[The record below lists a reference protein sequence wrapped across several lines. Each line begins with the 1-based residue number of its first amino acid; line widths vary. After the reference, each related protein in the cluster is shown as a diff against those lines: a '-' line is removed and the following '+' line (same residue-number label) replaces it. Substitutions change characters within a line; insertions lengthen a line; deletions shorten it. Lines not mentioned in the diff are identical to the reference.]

1 MGHRAAPGSGVT
13 AGHGARRDGSAP
25 AAGPKPAADARTG
38 GLAELVLAG
47 LVVDEDELLGDLTEG
62 RALREATDGATVAR
76 SWHRRQAVRA
86 VPRLLWRGLRTRFGW
101 VALGVV
107 GALAVNLAVLGSLG
121 PTGLYDSR
129 YTPTTQEVLGDTIV
143 HGVAILLGGL
153 LAGAVAALL
162 SRGAR
167 LVPVVIVAAFCFLWA
182 WHGPFYA
189 IYGPARLTGVTGDG
203 TYVVE
208 TYVVELGAWSQDLVL
223 PALWQLPTMS
233 ILMPTVTLLGGLAAV
248 AWTRR
253 RASRDGSDPA

>member
-1 MGHRAAPGSGVT
+1 VT
-13 AGHGARRDGSAP
+13 AGHGAGRDGSAP

-62 RALREATDGATVAR
+62 RALREATDGATVAG
-76 SWHRRQAVRA
+76 SWYRRQAVRA

-107 GALAVNLAVLGSLG
+107 GALAVNLAVLASLG

-167 LVPVVIVAAFCFLWA
+167 LVPVVIVAAFCSLWA
-182 WHGPFYA
+182 WEGPFYA
-189 IYGPARLTGVTGDG
+189 IYGPARLTGD
-203 TYVVE
+203 E
-208 TYVVELGAWSQDLVL
+208 TYVVEFGAWSQDLVL

>member
-1 MGHRAAPGSGVT
+1 MGHRAAVGSGVT
-13 AGHGARRDGSAP
+13 AGHGAGRDGSAP

-62 RALREATDGATVAR
+62 RAHWEATYGVGAAR
-76 SWHRRQAVRA
+76 SWYRRQAVRA

-121 PTGLYDSR
+121 PTGLFDTR

-167 LVPVVIVAAFCFLWA
+167 LVPVVIVAAFCSLWA
-182 WHGPFYA
+182 WEGPFYA
-189 IYGPARLTGVTGDG
+189 IYGPARLTGD
-203 TYVVE
+203 E
-208 TYVVELGAWSQDLVL
+208 TYVVEFGAWSQDLVL

>member
-62 RALREATDGATVAR
+62 RALREATDGATVAG
-76 SWHRRQAVRA
+76 SWYRRQAVRA

-107 GALAVNLAVLGSLG
+107 GALAVNLAVLASLG
-121 PTGLYDSR
+121 PTGLFDTR
-129 YTPTTQEVLGDTIV
+129 YAPTTQEVLGDTIV

-167 LVPVVIVAAFCFLWA
+167 LVPVVIVAAFCSLWA

-189 IYGPARLTGVTGDG
+189 IYGPARLTGD
-203 TYVVE
+203 E

-223 PALWQLPTMS
+223 PALWQLPTMAVA
-233 ILMPTVTLLGGLAAV
+233 MPAMTMLGGLAAV
-248 AWTRR
+248 GWLRR
-253 RASRDGSDPA
+253 RARRPETALASGGS

>member
-1 MGHRAAPGSGVT
+1 MGHRAAFGSGVT

-47 LVVDEDELLGDLTEG
+47 LVVDEDELLGDLTEE
-62 RALREATDGATVAR
+62 RAHREATYGGGAAR
-76 SWHRRQAVRA
+76 SWYRRQAVRA
-86 VPRLLWRGLRTRFGW
+86 VPHLLWRGLRTKFGW

-107 GALAVNLAVLGSLG
+107 GALAVNLAVLASLG

-167 LVPVVIVAAFCFLWA
+167 LVPVVIVAAFCSLWA

-189 IYGPARLTGVTGDG
+189 IYGPARLTGD
-203 TYVVE
+203 E

-253 RASRDGSDPA
+253 RASQDGSDPA

>member
-1 MGHRAAPGSGVT
+1 MT
-13 AGHGARRDGSAP
+13 AGHGAGRDGSAP

-62 RALREATDGATVAR
+62 RALREATDGATVAG
-76 SWHRRQAVRA
+76 SWYRRQAVRA

-107 GALAVNLAVLGSLG
+107 GAFAVNLAVLASLG
-121 PTGLYDSR
+121 PTGLFDTR

-153 LAGAVAALL
+153 VAGAVAALL

-167 LVPVVIVAAFCFLWA
+167 LVPVVIVAAFCSLWA
-182 WHGPFYA
+182 WEGPFYA
-189 IYGPARLTGVTGDG
+189 IYGPARLTGD
-203 TYVVE
+203 E
-208 TYVVELGAWSQDLVL
+208 TYVVEFGAWSQDLVL
-223 PALWQLPTMS
+223 PAVWQLPTMS

>member
-1 MGHRAAPGSGVT
+1 MT
-13 AGHGARRDGSAP
+13 AGHGAGRDGSAP

-62 RALREATDGATVAR
+62 RALREATDGATVAG
-76 SWHRRQAVRA
+76 SWYRRQAVRA

-107 GALAVNLAVLGSLG
+107 GALAVNLAVLASLG
-121 PTGLYDSR
+121 PTGLFDSR

-167 LVPVVIVAAFCFLWA
+167 LVPVVIVAAFCSLWA
-182 WHGPFYA
+182 WEGPFYA
-189 IYGPARLTGVTGDG
+189 IYGPARLTGD
-203 TYVVE
+203 E
-208 TYVVELGAWSQDLVL
+208 TYVVEFGAWSQDLVL

>member
-1 MGHRAAPGSGVT
+1 MT
-13 AGHGARRDGSAP
+13 AGHGAGRDGSAP

-62 RALREATDGATVAR
+62 RALREATDGATVAG
-76 SWHRRQAVRA
+76 SWYRRQAVRA

-107 GALAVNLAVLGSLG
+107 GALAVNLAVLASLG
-121 PTGLYDSR
+121 PTGLFDTR
-129 YTPTTQEVLGDTIV
+129 YAPTTQEVLGDTIV

-167 LVPVVIVAAFCFLWA
+167 LVPVVIVAAFCSLWA
-182 WHGPFYA
+182 WEGPFYA
-189 IYGPARLTGVTGDG
+189 IYGPARLTGD
-203 TYVVE
+203 E
-208 TYVVELGAWSQDLVL
+208 TYVVEFGAWSQDLML